1 MAALHST
8 LTSVFADCA
17 AKWRQIARILTT
29 GCEMQKFKIV
39 KVQKCKSSNSKSLLF
54 IIELDTKMCHTH
66 LCQIY
71 IRYHTFHF
79 EQIIASKHNKSMKH
93 HILESPGGCGHSC
106 CFFLQTTLSKYF
118 SRRPFPNIFPRTSF
132 QIFFQT
138 PLSKYIPDTK
148 YFSRHH
154 FCASFTLYEL
164 AAAPPTT
171 SLTHPLTCSFI
182 ISSLYFYSLDQIYNK
197 FTL

>member
-1 MAALHST
+1 MKLLLRGEKFEVPHQEMAALHST

-17 AKWRQIARILTT
+17 AKWRQIARILTA

-39 KVQKCKSSNSKSLLF
+39 KVQKCRSSNSKSLLF
-54 IIELDTKMCHTH
+54 IIELDTKMCRTH

-118 SRRPFPNIFPRTSF
+118 PDAPF
-132 QIFFQT
+132 QIFFHA
-138 PLSKYIPDTK
+138 PLSK

-154 FCASFTLYEL
+154 FPNIFQTPNISPDTTS
-164 AAAPPTT
+164 APPSRFMN
-171 SLTHPLTCSFI
+171 SLLHLQQLP
-182 ISSLYFYSLDQIYNK
+182 
-197 FTL
+197 